1 MLKRKIVVDRERE
14 RCESGCLNKRERETG
29 WVNKRKRDTN

>member
-14 RCESGCLNKRERETG
+14 RCESGCLNKRERDGVGE
-29 WVNKRKRDTN
+29 